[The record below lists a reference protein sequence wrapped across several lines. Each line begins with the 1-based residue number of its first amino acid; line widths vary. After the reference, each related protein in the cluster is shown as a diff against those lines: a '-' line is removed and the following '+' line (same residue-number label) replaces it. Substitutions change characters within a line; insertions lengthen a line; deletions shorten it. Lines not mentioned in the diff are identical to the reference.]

1 MTSNESAH
9 QSASPCNKWIVI
21 GECLAGVALFVTVI
35 SLFRNSVAIPKTLK
49 HGVTM
54 LAALLAVV
62 GSILQARR
70 ASARSRDSG
79 ENELKTNN
87 SEIKQIHH
95 YDSLHFKHVSTL
107 WWIVFAGAAA
117 SL

>member
-1 MTSNESAH
+1 
-9 QSASPCNKWIVI
+9 
-21 GECLAGVALFVTVI
+21 
-35 SLFRNSVAIPKTLK
+35 
-49 HGVTM
+49 M

-117 SL
+117 SLVGEVIDFLIDID